1 MDLEDELGDILEKAR
16 DGKRWSQ
23 VDLAKSTG
31 MSIEDIV
38 RIENYEWIP
47 GEKVVFKIANALNL
61 HGPSLAAIAGG
72 KWAPKEATADPGHF
86 DIICLNVFMG
96 SYPVKCYL
104 LICRETR
111 ETAII
116 DTGANPEVIIKKTC
130 ALGVKPKMI
139 LLTHT
144 HPDHAGGLDQLD
156 KEFGCPTWVDKI
168 EPRPSGS
175 RDLRIIEEGDSIMLG
190 KLKIETIPTRGHTP
204 GGISFKVNHSVFSG
218 DAIFAGSMGRANSSW
233 MDLFDSITK
242 NLLTL
247 PENTRLYPGHGPATT
262 VGEEKMHNPFFYNK
276 VFQ

>member
-96 SYPVKCYL
+96 SYPVK
-104 LICRETR
+104 
-111 ETAII
+111 
-116 DTGANPEVIIKKTC
+116 
-130 ALGVKPKMI
+130 
-139 LLTHT
+139 
-144 HPDHAGGLDQLD
+144 
-156 KEFGCPTWVDKI
+156 
-168 EPRPSGS
+168 
-175 RDLRIIEEGDSIMLG
+175 
-190 KLKIETIPTRGHTP
+190 
-204 GGISFKVNHSVFSG
+204 
-218 DAIFAGSMGRANSSW
+218 
-233 MDLFDSITK
+233 
-242 NLLTL
+242 
-247 PENTRLYPGHGPATT
+247 
-262 VGEEKMHNPFFYNK
+262 
-276 VFQ
+276 